1 MFIFTFL
8 VKPEIANKS
17 RKIVNETAEILL
29 SREIVSNPLSNVSW
43 FNGSILLQRQS
54 SVKTAI
60 YNKKNAACTDTTNF
74 TLIANN
80 GVGGNVTAFVE
91 LIVNCK
97 YFNDIK

>member
-17 RKIVNETAEILL
+17 RKIVNENAEILL
-29 SREIVSNPLSNVSW
+29 SREIVSNPLSDVSW
-43 FNGSILLQRQS
+43 FNGSILLRTQL
-54 SVKTAI
+54 SVTTAT
-60 YNKKNAACTDTTNF
+60 YNKENAACTDTANF

-97 YFNDIK
+97 YYIDI